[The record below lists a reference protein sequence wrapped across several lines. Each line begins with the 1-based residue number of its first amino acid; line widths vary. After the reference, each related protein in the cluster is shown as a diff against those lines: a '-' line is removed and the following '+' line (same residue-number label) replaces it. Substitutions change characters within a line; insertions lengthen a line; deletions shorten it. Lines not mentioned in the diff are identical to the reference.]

1 MKLLIKHY
9 SRNKINL
16 ERTSISSA
24 VPVIF
29 CSSFRVFHGI
39 KALELLSSY
48 HAKLILVVELFIGSD
63 ERAVW

>member
-16 ERTSISSA
+16 ESTSISSA

-29 CSSFRVFHGI
+29 CSNVRIFRGI
-39 KALELLSSY
+39 KAPGLLSSY
-48 HAKLILVVELFIGSD
+48 HAKMILVVELFIDSD
-63 ERAVW
+63 ERDV

>member
-16 ERTSISSA
+16 ERTSVSSA

-29 CSSFRVFHGI
+29 CLNFRVFRGI
-39 KALELLSSY
+39 KALEPLTLN
-48 HAKLILVVELFIGSD
+48 
-63 ERAVW
+63 